1 MSYSGRKEA
10 IPKGVERL
18 KEAMRMI
25 EQAGRVFALT
35 GAGVSTLCGIPDFRT
50 DKSGIWERFEQSKI
64 FDIDVFRREPHLFY
78 EFAREYIYTMKYV
91 KPGAAHLF
99 LAELERRGMLCGI
112 ATQNI
117 DGLHQAAGSKVVFE
131 LHGSP
136 RSSHC
141 ILCGRR
147 YSQEDTEERLKDVPY
162 PACDCGG
169 PIKPDVIFY
178 GELLPEKTLRGAI
191 EEATSCALLL
201 VLGTSLVV
209 YPAASIPQI
218 ALSSGA
224 RALIFNK
231 TPTQFD
237 DEAAIVIR
245 EDLKDVCEFLL
256 DHLYSKNGR

>member
-1 MSYSGRKEA
+1 M
-10 IPKGVERL
+10 IPKKVESL
-18 KEAMRMI
+18 EEAMRMI

-50 DKSGIWERFEQSKI
+50 DKSGIWDRFEQSKI

-78 EFAREYIYTMKYV
+78 EFAREYIYTMKNV
-91 KPGAAHLF
+91 KPGAAHLL
-99 LAELERRGMLCGI
+99 LAELERRGMLCGV

-131 LHGSP
+131 LHGNP

-141 ILCGRR
+141 ILCGRK
-147 YSQEDTEERLKDVPY
+147 YSLEDTEERLKDVSY

-178 GELLPEKTLRGAI
+178 GEPLPERTLREAI
-191 EEATSCALLL
+191 EEAMSSALLL

-209 YPAASIPQI
+209 YPAASIPHF

-224 RALIFNK
+224 RLLIFNK
-231 TPTQFD
+231 TPTPFD
-237 DEAAIVIR
+237 GEATIIIR

-256 DHLYSKNGR
+256 DYLYSKNGR